1 MFSLWFLHV
10 LDINNVVHLSFSLVI
25 SNRYHYGNVH
35 SYILDMCEMLNGKRL
50 DVAGVSRPS
59 FALPIE

>member
-10 LDINNVVHLSFSLVI
+10 LDINVHLSFSLVVP
-25 SNRYHYGNVH
+25 NRYHYGNVH
-35 SYILDMCEMLNGKRL
+35 SYRLDMCEMINGKRL
-50 DVAGVSRPS
+50 DVVGASGPP